1 MPQSS
6 PPAPAR
12 PAARRVK
19 SIEVGFR
26 LIRALEALDGYRPL
40 KEIAAAAGMSAS
52 KAYLYLASFADEG
65 LVHQN
70 PETGHYGL
78 GPFATQIGLSAIR
91 QLDVVGLAREE
102 LAPLRQATACAAYVC
117 VWGSRGPTIVLKVD
131 GEYQGSMVVRI
142 GYVLPLLRSSTGRVF
157 LAWRAGAEADM
168 VMAVDQ
174 MTSDPDDDP
183 PDAATLRQRMSMIV
197 DTVRSRGYAFTDW
210 DTVQEENLGVRYP
223 INAGFAALS
232 APIFD
237 YSGALAAS
245 LTLLGPQRLI
255 GERFGTEDY
264 LAVYEQAGLVH
275 ERSVYA
281 HCIHL
286 SDSEWDRFA
295 ERDQLALSYVLHAM
309 RVHRTGRDG
318 DGVHLWPRSEHWN
331 AKPRRGEAKPW
342 RYVAYRGHSG
352 TESGTCRDDHS
363 RAIPARSRRT
373 ASATSEP
380 RPR

>member
-183 PDAATLRQRMSMIV
+183 PDAGTLRQRMSMIV

-255 GERFGTEDY
+255 GERRDHF
-264 LAVYEQAGLVH
+264 AGLVTGAAG
-275 ERSVYA
+275 RVSARMGFSGPVPDA
-281 HCIHL
+281 PP
-286 SDSEWDRFA
+286 A
-295 ERDQLALSYVLHAM
+295 EKS
-309 RVHRTGRDG
+309 
-318 DGVHLWPRSEHWN
+318 PP
-331 AKPRRGEAKPW
+331 AKPARRSRKE
-342 RYVAYRGHSG
+342 V
-352 TESGTCRDDHS
+352 TEQ
-363 RAIPARSRRT
+363 PARAGTLRPGRKRR
-373 ASATSEP
+373 SAG
-380 RPR
+380 